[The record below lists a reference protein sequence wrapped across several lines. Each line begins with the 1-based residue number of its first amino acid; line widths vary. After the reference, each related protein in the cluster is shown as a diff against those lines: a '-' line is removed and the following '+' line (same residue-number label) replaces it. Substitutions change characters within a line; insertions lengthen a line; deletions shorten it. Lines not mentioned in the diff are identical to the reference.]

1 MRNRLFACAMFI
13 APCVAAAGLLDSVKE
28 TVAPSKPKP
37 AQTAPQNARILQ
49 HPDAIA
55 GRYIVVLNKPSQSGL
70 TRLTS
75 LVKQLAAR
83 HGGQPDLLFSNVLY
97 GFAGQFTEAQAR
109 ALAAD
114 RLVRFV
120 EQDGFVKPF
129 ATQSGATWGLDRIDQ
144 ATLPLDG
151 DYAYEQTGATVH
163 AYIIDTGILSTHRE
177 FDGRMGAGFSV
188 IANGGESGGGLPL
201 INELSG
207 ALGGIFGGGSKGS
220 DDPSAEDCNGHG
232 THVAGTVGGATYGVA
247 KAVTLH
253 PIRVL
258 DCNGSGSTSGVIKGV
273 DWVSEQHIR
282 PAVANLSL
290 GGGASQALDEAVE
303 EASALGITMVLA
315 AGNENADA
323 CQTSPARVGDA
334 LTVGASDKTD
344 RRADFSNWG
353 DCVNLFAPG
362 HNITSAWH
370 TGIAATQT
378 ISGTS
383 MAAPHVAGVAAL
395 VLEAHPDAIPTEVM
409 RRVMAATE
417 TGRISDPKGSANEL
431 LQVEFD

>member
-1 MRNRLFACAMFI
+1 M
-13 APCVAAAGLLDSVKE
+13 
-28 TVAPSKPKP
+28 
-37 AQTAPQNARILQ
+37 
-49 HPDAIA
+49 
-55 GRYIVVLNKPSQSGL
+55 
-70 TRLTS
+70 
-75 LVKQLAAR
+75 
-83 HGGQPDLLFSNVLY
+83 
-97 GFAGQFTEAQAR
+97 
-109 ALAAD
+109 
-114 RLVRFV
+114 
-120 EQDGFVKPF
+120 
-129 ATQSGATWGLDRIDQ
+129 
-144 ATLPLDG
+144 
-151 DYAYEQTGATVH
+151 
-163 AYIIDTGILSTHRE
+163 
-177 FDGRMGAGFSV
+177 
-188 IANGGESGGGLPL
+188 
-201 INELSG
+201 
-207 ALGGIFGGGSKGS
+207 
-220 DDPSAEDCNGHG
+220 
-232 THVAGTVGGATYGVA
+232 GGASYGVA

-353 DCVNLFAPG
+353 DCVDLFAPG